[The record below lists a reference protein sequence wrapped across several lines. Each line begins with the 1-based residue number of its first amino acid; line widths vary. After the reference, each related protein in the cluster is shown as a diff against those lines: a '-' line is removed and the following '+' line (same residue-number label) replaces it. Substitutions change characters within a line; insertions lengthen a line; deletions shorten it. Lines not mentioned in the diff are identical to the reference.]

1 MKQYNFELTK
11 ISNIKK
17 ILTNIQESLKEDSY
31 STLLFHLYTSEF
43 NDEQISLVQKEI
55 MSFFPEA
62 HICGT
67 STNGDI
73 YQGNLSDTG
82 MVIAC
87 SAFETTEVNVQLF
100 NCLPYQETTIGEQIR
115 EAIDNT
121 DNIKAAEIIITL
133 KSINSH
139 TILNAA
145 EMFTKDIPVF
155 GGGSADAEISGKV
168 TKAFTNDSISHNGV
182 VLVTYCGDDL
192 VVDVHHSIGW
202 KPLGK
207 NFQVTKIIGKELYE
221 LNNIPAGQVYKNY
234 LDIEADDDF
243 FSNILEFPIMSYQH
257 GYEVLRLPFA
267 CNEKDLSITLAAEID
282 KGTPVN
288 LSYGDP
294 KVIQDDV
301 AKLTKHVKD
310 FAPQAIFLVTCG
322 VRKLYW
328 KYLINKETSPF
339 ANIAPVAGFYSSGE
353 IMNMGD
359 YLIEHHVTLIAV
371 SMREGGK
378 AAAQPTSEGDKSLPM
393 SEEQKMHSQISMVRR
408 LANFINVTSAELHE
422 ANQQLKELAETDELT
437 GLYNRR
443 MIRKLVADAVH
454 RANKCNNIDMV
465 VGIIDIDHFK
475 DVNDTYGHST
485 GDMVLKVLSEAMLNE
500 VEQLPSGVFGRWGG
514 EEFVFLAPTFTLTE
528 EAFKTIEAA
537 RQRISSIPIYHVGP
551 KTISIGVTAY
561 KTGDTV
567 ESLFERADAALY
579 EAKETGR
586 NKTCR
591 K

>member
-11 ISNIKK
+11 LSNIKK
-17 ILTNIQESLKEDSY
+17 ILTNIQEALSEDSY

-43 NDEQISLVQKEI
+43 NDEQISFAQKEI
-55 MSFFPEA
+55 LDFFPEA

-73 YQGNLSDTG
+73 CQGNLSDTG

-87 SAFETTEVNVQLF
+87 SSFESTEVNVQLF
-100 NCLPYQETTIGEQIR
+100 NCLPYQETAIGEQIR
-115 EAIDNT
+115 EIIDT
-121 DNIKAAEIIITL
+121 TEKIKAAEIIITL

-139 TILNAA
+139 TILNTA
-145 EMFTKDIPVF
+145 EQFTKDIPVF
-155 GGGSADAEISGKV
+155 GGGSADADISGKI
-168 TKAFTNDSISHNGV
+168 TKVFTNDAISHYGV
-182 VLVTYCGDDL
+182 ILVTYCGDDL

-207 NFQVTKIIGKELYE
+207 SFSVTKIIGKNLYE
-221 LNNIPAGQVYKNY
+221 LNHIPAGQVYKNY
-234 LDIEADDDF
+234 LDIEADDNF

-257 GYEVLRLPFA
+257 GYEVLRLPFS
-267 CNEKDLSITLAAEID
+267 CDNTDLSIMLAAEID
-282 KGTPVN
+282 AGTPVN

-294 KVIQDDV
+294 EVIQNDT
-301 AKLTKHVKD
+301 AELTKHVKD
-310 FAPQAIFLVTCG
+310 FAPQAIFLISCG

-328 KYLINKETSPF
+328 KYLINKETSQF

-353 IMNMGD
+353 IMRMGD

-378 AAAQPTSEGDKSLPM
+378 AIAQPALKGDKVLPM
-393 SEEQKMHSQISMVRR
+393 SEEQKVHSEISMVRR
-408 LANFINVTSAELHE
+408 LANFINVTAAELQE
-422 ANQQLKELAETDELT
+422 ANAKLKELAETDELT

-443 MIRKLVADAVH
+443 MLRRLVGDAIH

-475 DVNDTYGHST
+475 EVNDTYGHTT
-485 GDMVLKVLSEAMLNE
+485 GDTVLKVLSEAMMNE
-500 VEQLPSGVFGRWGG
+500 VDQLPSGIFGRWGG
-514 EEFVFLAPTFTLTE
+514 EEFVFLAPTFKLTD
-528 EAFKTIEAA
+528 EAFETIEAA
-537 RQRISSIPIYHVGP
+537 RKRISSIPIYHVGP
-551 KTISIGVTAY
+551 RTISIGVTAY
-561 KTGDTV
+561 QPGDTV

-586 NKTCR
+586 NKTCKR
-591 K
+591 